1 MNSIRPP
8 KTPPRLDAMPF
19 LSVGFRPFFLV
30 AGGYAVLVVLVWFAV
45 LDSPHL
51 LPVVGDPVLWH
62 GHEMVYGFGIAVVA
76 GFFLTVTANWSG
88 QGPFRGA
95 GLAGLVVLWALGRI
109 AYWSS
114 AALPAWL
121 VGVVDL
127 SFLPCLVVI
136 AMAPVIASG
145 NRKQLVFV
153 FIFAALWLGNLWIFL
168 DWSGAAAVDGR
179 WGLQLGLYAA
189 AMLITVM
196 GGRIIPSFASSY
208 LKRRGDADTIRFDD
222 RLDRV
227 VIISTLVVLVVDLA
241 AGPSVA
247 TGVLFL
253 ILALLHGRRVVNW
266 RPGVALGEPI
276 LWILYAGYGWLI
288 TAFILAAAADLV
300 GFGSRTLALHALG
313 TGAMAVLMIA
323 VMTRA
328 GLGHTGRP
336 VVAPPL
342 IVASYVLIN
351 AAALARA
358 VVPAVLPDLYGAAMG
373 LSALLWIGAF
383 ALFVLVFAPI
393 LTGPRADRE
402 TGA

>member
-8 KTPPRLDAMPF
+8 ETPSRLDAMPF
-19 LSVGFRPFFLV
+19 LSVGFRPFFLA
-30 AGGYAVLVVLVWFAV
+30 AGGYAVLVVLAWFV
-45 LDSPHL
+45 FLGSL
-51 LPVVGDPVLWH
+51 QSLPVAGDPVLWH
-62 GHEMVYGFGIAVVA
+62 GHEMVYGFGAAVMA

-88 QGPFRGA
+88 RGPFRGA
-95 GLAGLVVLWALGRI
+95 GLAGLVTLWALGRV
-109 AYWSS
+109 AYWAS

-153 FIFAALWLGNLWIFL
+153 VIFAALWLGNLWIFL
-168 DWSGAAAVDGR
+168 DWSGLAAVDGR
-179 WGLQLGLYAA
+179 WGLRLGLYAA

-208 LKRRGDADTIRFDD
+208 LKRRGDPDTIRFDD

-227 VIISTLVVLVVDLA
+227 VIISTLVALVFDLA

-247 TGVLFL
+247 TGILFL
-253 ILALLHGRRVVNW
+253 FLVGLHGRRVMNW
-266 RPGVALGEPI
+266 RPGVAFREPI

-288 TAFILAAAADLV
+288 AAFLLAAAADLAGV
-300 GFGSRTLALHALG
+300 GSRTLVLHALG
-313 TGAMAVLMIA
+313 AGAMGVLMIA

-336 VVAPPL
+336 VAASRP
-342 IVASYVLIN
+342 IVVCYVLIN
-351 AAALARA
+351 AAALSR
-358 VVPAVLPDLYGAAMG
+358 AVLPAFLPGLYGEAMA

-383 ALFVLVFAPI
+383 ALFVVVFAPI
-393 LTGPRADRE
+393 LTGPRADRHP
-402 TGA
+402 GA